1 MAEFPHMRLWTADY
15 LGDTT
20 HLTTIEH
27 GAYMLLL
34 MTAWRS
40 KAHCLPDDDLLLQQY
55 TKTRAHQWKRIR
67 PRLEPFFEINNGFW
81 FHMRMLDEI
90 EAIKRQRNQKSI
102 AGTRG
107 ALQRWNRSRK
117 YRTKAESM
125 EPNMPSRATR
135 LDEYGVHDL
144 ASKPLKTLNMSMAAE
159 CRLDS
164 GAIANHSHTDKKE
177 ETEKEK
183 SQPLNG
189 SEHLRLAMEKKG
201 WLPH

>member
-1 MAEFPHMRLWTADY
+1 MRLWTADY

-40 KAHCLPDDDLLLQQY
+40 KAHCLPDDTLLLRQY
-55 TKTRAHQWKRIR
+55 TKLRAEQWSRIR
-67 PRLEPFFEINNGFW
+67 PRLEPFFEISNGFW
-81 FHMRMLDEI
+81 FHLRMLDEI

-117 YRTKAESM
+117 YGTAM
-125 EPNMPSRATR
+125 PEPSTPLGVERAHRSEPKLLET
-135 LDEYGVHDL
+135 LDT
-144 ASKPLKTLNMSMAAE
+144 PMAAGV
-159 CRLDS
+159 RLDS
-164 GAIANHSHTDKKE
+164 GVIANHSHTDKKE
-177 ETEKEK
+177 ETEKD
-183 SQPLNG
+183 QPLNG

>member
-1 MAEFPHMRLWTADY
+1 MREIAMAEFPHMRLWTADY

-40 KAHCLPDDDLLLQQY
+40 KAHCLPDDNLLLQQY

-67 PRLEPFFEINNGFW
+67 PRLEPFFEINCGFW

-90 EAIKRQRNQKSI
+90 EAIRRQRNQKSI

-107 ALQRWNRSRK
+107 ALTRWNRNK
-117 YRTKAESM
+117 M
-125 EPNMPSRATR
+125 EPNMSTRATR
-135 LDEYGVHDL
+135 VASDRVHVLPPNHLETLDR
-144 ASKPLKTLNMSMAAE
+144 SMAAGV
-159 CRLDS
+159 RPDS
-164 GAIANHSHTDKKE
+164 GVIANHSHTDKKE

-183 SQPLNG
+183 SQSLNG

-201 WLPH
+201 WLPR

>member
-40 KAHCLPDDDLLLQQY
+40 KAHCLPDDNLLLQQY
-55 TKTRAHQWKRIR
+55 TKTRANQWKRIR

-90 EAIKRQRNQKSI
+90 EAIRRQRNQKSI

-107 ALQRWNRSRK
+107 ALTRWNRNK
-117 YRTKAESM
+117 M

-135 LDEYGVHDL
+135 LDVERVHGL
-144 ASKPLKTLNMSMAAE
+144 QSKPLKTLNTPMAAE

>member
-40 KAHCLPDDDLLLQQY
+40 KAHCLPDHDLLLRQY
-55 TKTRAHQWKRIR
+55 TKLRAEQWKRIR
-67 PRLEPFFEINNGFW
+67 PRLEPFFENSNGFW

-117 YRTKAESM
+117 YGTQSAEPSTRLGF
-125 EPNMPSRATR
+125 SRAHG
-135 LDEYGVHDL
+135 LL
-144 ASKPLKTLNMSMAAE
+144 SKPLETLEAPMAAGV
-159 CRLDS
+159 RLDS
-164 GAIANHSHTDKKE
+164 GVIANHSHTDKKE
-177 ETEKEK
+177 ETEKGDNH
-183 SQPLNG
+183 PLNG